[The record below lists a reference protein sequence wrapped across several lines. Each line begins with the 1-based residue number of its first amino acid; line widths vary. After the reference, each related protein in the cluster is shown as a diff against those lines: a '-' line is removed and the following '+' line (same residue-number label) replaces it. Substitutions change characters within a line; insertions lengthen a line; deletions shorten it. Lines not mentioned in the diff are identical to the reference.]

1 MENLSDEDIV
11 NIMTLPIRMTALQ
24 FILSMRPCVPMS
36 RERKAD
42 GTVENNGLA
51 SNSEIRRWLD
61 QSAVII
67 NGKKPKSK
75 EIIELPVT
83 ELVFFPKS
91 EKSKTT
97 VF

>member
-1 MENLSDEDIV
+1 MDQIPEDEVIH
-11 NIMTLPIRMTALQ
+11 IYTMPRQMTALE
-24 FILSMRPCVPMS
+24 FVLSMRPCVPMS

-42 GTVENNGLA
+42 GTAENNGLA

-67 NGKKPKSK
+67 NGKKPKAK
-75 EIIELPVT
+75 EMITLPVT
-83 ELVFFPKS
+83 QLIFFPKS
-91 EKSKTT
+91 EKSRTT